1 MAVPTKPTPPSPRAT
16 RTSPDT
22 FPALADDTVTYLFT
36 DAPDY
41 AEAVADFVELKAD
54 ETLAAAVAGNL
65 SGLDLVALAGDLIGV
80 NVAGTALEGV
90 TITPSVQST
99 ETVAGIAEL
108 ATQAEAEAGVDDLA
122 MMTALKTAQAIV
134 ALGIGV
140 ETFQSKAVISSDAV
154 VDFTLVSGVDAHV
167 FSYNGVIP
175 ATDATY
181 FNFSASDDSKATF
194 ENVAHYVH
202 DSTADILSSS
212 AARISRNT
220 IGSAAGEY
228 GVSGELVITQISG
241 DYALV
246 RWSATYMDAAGATRG
261 NHGNGSIET
270 IIALTDIRFLFSAG
284 DAESGEIAY
293 TTRTFV

>member
-41 AEAVADFVELKAD
+41 AEAIADFVELKAD
-54 ETLAAAVAGNL
+54 ATLAAAVVGNL

-80 NVAGTALEGV
+80 NLAGDALEGV

-108 ATQAEAEAGVDDLA
+108 ATQAEAEAGLDDLA
-122 MMTALKTAQAIV
+122 MMTALKTSQAIV
-134 ALGIGV
+134 ALGVGV
-140 ETFQSKAVISSDAV
+140 ETFQSKAVISSDTV
-154 VDFTLVSGVDAHV
+154 VDFTMVSGVDENI
-167 FSYNGVIP
+167 FRYKSVIP

-181 FNFSASDDSKATF
+181 LNFSASDDSKATF
-194 ENVAHYVH
+194 ENVDHYVH

-220 IGSAAGEY
+220 VGSAASEY
-228 GVSGELVITQISG
+228 GVSGELIISQISG
-241 DYALV
+241 AYAMA
-246 RWSATYMDAAGATRG
+246 RWSATYTDAAGATKG
-261 NHGNGSIET
+261 NHGNGAVET
-270 IIALTDIRFLFSAG
+270 IVALTDIRFLFSAG
-284 DAESGEIAY
+284 NLESGEIAH